1 MIRYILVDDQPKTL
15 KYVKAKIDTLPK
27 DYELKHVE
35 SYDSSKKAY
44 ENINKDDFDLL
55 IVDFDMPVYNGIELA
70 QKIGDNK
77 KIIFL
82 TGETEKEKQVINSL
96 DISGYLSKPF
106 DIEEFEAILK
116 NKVIGKVRTSINKD
130 HTNFITL
137 PVGSNK
143 EVRFRPEQ
151 VYYISTALISNGWK
165 TSKKT
170 QKNEKIKA
178 DKPHKNNLH
187 IYGKNDEILF
197 ENVRMKIIDLNKE
210 LVHYNFEKI
219 SKSTIVNMV
228 HIKERNNTTVNLY
241 NTNTK
246 FEITDKEKTGFLAK
260 WKAKL
265 KL

>member
-116 NKVIGKVRTSINKD
+116 NKVIGKINKNNTFKKGERLSIAIGVNQD
-130 HTNFITL
+130 IGFCPDETC
-137 PVGSNK
+137 
-143 EVRFRPEQ
+143 
-151 VYYISTALISNGWK
+151 YISTSRNIKKYQSNKNCVHFFGEQDDVTVTNVRISINEL
-165 TSKKT
+165 SKKL
-170 QKNEKIKA
+170 E
-178 DKPHKNNLH
+178 P
-187 IYGKNDEILF
+187 YG
-197 ENVRMKIIDLNKE
+197 
-210 LVHYNFEKI
+210 FEKI
-219 SKSTIVNMV
+219 NQSTIVNLSK
-228 HIKERNNTTVNLY
+228 IDKRNN
-241 NTNTK
+241 
-246 FEITDKEKTGFLAK
+246 KELTLLGSEEEFTIGDNEKKGIVSRIRTLFGV
-260 WKAKL
+260 
-265 KL
+265 